1 VKVTVV
7 DDDIAFSNSPDMT
20 TQTIHDGSDRA
31 TSVEDESLDAE
42 VALSEPR
49 TLEVLEDSVDEVEE
63 EAPRK
68 RNEA

>member
-1 VKVTVV
+1 
-7 DDDIAFSNSPDMT
+7 
-20 TQTIHDGSDRA
+20 
-31 TSVEDESLDAE
+31 